1 MDISQLYKDN
11 VIYIHLKT
19 YGQGIMSY
27 IHLKTRLHPFSFT
40 LGVGIQDFKK
50 STKLYMKSTKEY
62 KKSTKLAQIC
72 PIVITSLLNWLL
84 VYGI

>member
-1 MDISQLYKDN
+1 MGKESWIIFMWKQD
-11 VIYIHLKT
+11 YILF
-19 YGQGIMSY
+19 
-27 IHLKTRLHPFSFT
+27 LFT

-72 PIVITSLLNWLL
+72 PIIITSLLNWLL
-84 VYGI
+84 VYGIQAILV